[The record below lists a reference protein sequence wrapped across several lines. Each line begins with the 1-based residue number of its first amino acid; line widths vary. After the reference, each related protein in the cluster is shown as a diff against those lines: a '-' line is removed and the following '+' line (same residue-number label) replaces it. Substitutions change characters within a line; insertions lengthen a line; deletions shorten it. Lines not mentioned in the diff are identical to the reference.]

1 MSTLKKPYN
10 YEEMEEDMETY
21 QTQQEIIIERR
32 EEVGRV
38 QLGNGPGSAI
48 TEAFRISGEYIS
60 DHIKDG
66 TDMNI
71 AVEFVWNGMNFIAK
85 VES

>member
-1 MSTLKKPYN
+1 MAVSKNPYPHTD
-10 YEEMEEDMETY
+10 E
-21 QTQQEIIIERR
+21 QREIIIERR

-38 QLGNGPGSAI
+38 PLGQGPGSAI

-60 DHIKDG
+60 DHLGPGLDE
-66 TDMNI
+66 NI
-71 AVEFVWNGMNFIAK
+71 TVEFDLDGHHFIAK

>member
-1 MSTLKKPYN
+1 MATKVAHHEYDDD
-10 YEEMEEDMETY
+10 MEEFHSISAD
-21 QTQQEIIIERR
+21 EIIIERR

-60 DHIKDG
+60 EHLRDG
-66 TDMNI
+66 TDNTI
-71 AVEFVWNGMNFIAK
+71 TVEFGWNGMNFIAK